1 MTWLTEHII
10 EILGIPTGG
19 FIGWFLGRKKENA
32 QVASIEVQTLRS
44 TITSLQEVNAILREN
59 INELQQDI
67 HNIKSEFDKKCNSM
81 QTEID
86 ELRKRLK

>member
-1 MTWLTEHII
+1 MNWLTDHIV

-32 QVASIEVQTLRS
+32 EVASIEVETLRA
-44 TITSLQEVNAILREN
+44 TITSLKEVNETLRQN
-59 INELQQDI
+59 IDELQQDI
-67 HNIKSEFDKKCNSM
+67 QNIKSDFDKKCNSM